1 MLVVTVISNHTLLLS
16 SDVGGGRREEGG
28 GGKSEEGG
36 GGKSEEG
43 EENNLHGDL
52 I

>member
-28 GGKSEEGG
+28 RVRRGRRTIYTVTSHDVIMVTVDK
-36 GGKSEEG
+36 
-43 EENNLHGDL
+43 
-52 I
+52 